1 MREEMLPI
9 LARRKEIVN
18 AIREHQVVV
27 LAAETGA
34 GKTTWVPRF
43 LHEERFSR
51 GGLIGVTQPRRVAAM
66 SVAAYVSEQMQCEL
80 GTLVGYQIR
89 HEYVC
94 EADRTAIKFMTDGI
108 LLRELQADPLIEKY
122 DVLVLDEMH
131 ERNLHQ
137 DFILA
142 LVKRA
147 LPRRPDLKV
156 VVMSATIN
164 EKVFADY
171 FGAKVVRIEGRQYPV
186 EVEYLDGMP
195 YDPIEAAVTSVT
207 SALTR
212 TSGDVLVFA
221 PDLASIDK
229 IMRCLG
235 DQALGVEI
243 HALYGDQS
251 PEEQRRVF
259 RPGGRRVIVA
269 TNIAETSI
277 TLGGV
282 TAVVDTG
289 LIKQMA
295 YLPHVAMSSLQAVEH
310 SRAGCDQRT
319 GRAGRTAPGLC
330 LRLYTRENYESR
342 EAFTSPEIL
351 RSSIEQ
357 VILQMKAMEMDDA
370 TIDNFDFLDAPSK
383 EAFVAARA
391 TLHSIGAIDDE
402 GHLTDD
408 GHFMTKIPLPPIVT
422 RMILSARTHGCVEAV
437 VTIAASFSTRS
448 IFVRPQDKQ
457 AEADAARAQ
466 FRDPTSDFLTVLNAV
481 EAYRNSKEQRAF
493 AFKNFLH
500 ARAIEDILA
509 TEDQICGLLRK
520 FGIDISEGR
529 DRLSISKSV
538 ASGLVSRL
546 LVHNGGMAHSYQ
558 NASHDEIF
566 IHPGSSLFKQD
577 PPYLVAVEIVETT
590 KVYARML
597 QAVTQPMLREL
608 IPARELTKTPL
619 RHYVRFH
626 GDDPVVCCEVGVS
639 WGQIRLGI
647 EHVENIRGYEVFG
660 ILVKEIVETHVGRG
674 WGWYSG
680 LPGIHSSGSWHDH
693 VNENIEDIRS
703 FNKRFRSFVSPSV
716 AVLTRFYCERLDG
729 ITAIE
734 EALTRDLKMDLVS
747 MLDESDKEAYL
758 NPPTFAFSPAPET
771 VSSDMFVRTETPR
784 RERVLG
790 ETERLGTL
798 AYEALKREVGTC
810 PLCGRELTDVCY
822 GPHDRRRLLFTEPT
836 CVYLSLATDV
846 GQEIARIVVHK
857 NNGRVELQKN
867 KRLLNWHNWLGKH
880 FTSID
885 PKRRADDIIPVTVQD
900 LEGFLTAFEELKR
913 WRAEAERLK
922 AEAAALSKEIARGHV
937 ARVTFESAGGGRPVA
952 QHRGMTYIPPN
963 ILPYPEVGET
973 WFCRLTTPTQSRPT
987 AALLCKD
994 MPSATEEEALVA
1006 EMIEEIRRTHG
1017 FVPSKF

>member
-9 LARRKEIVN
+9 LARRKEIVD

-66 SVAAYVSEQMQCEL
+66 SVAAYVSEQMQCKL

-89 HEYVC
+89 HDRVC
-94 EADRTAIKFMTDGI
+94 DADRTAIKFMTDGI

-147 LPRRPDLKV
+147 LPRRPDLRV

-195 YDPIEAAVTSVT
+195 YDPIEAVVTSVA

-229 IMRCLG
+229 IMRYLG

-251 PEEQRRVF
+251 PEDQRRVF

-295 YLPHVAMSSLQAVEH
+295 YLPHAAMSSLQAVEH

-330 LRLYTRENYESR
+330 LRLYTRENYASR

-351 RSSIEQ
+351 RSSLEQ
-357 VILQMKAMEMDDA
+357 VILQMKAMGMDDA

-466 FRDPTSDFLTVLNAV
+466 FRDPSSDFLTVLNAV

-509 TEDQICGLLRK
+509 TEDQIGGLLRK

-529 DRLSISKSV
+529 DRPSISKSV

-608 IPARELTKTPL
+608 IPPSDLTRTPL
-619 RHYVRFH
+619 RYYVRARAQ
-626 GDDPVVCCEVGVS
+626 PIVCCEVGVS
-639 WGQIRLGI
+639 WGQIRLGVEHI
-647 EHVENIRGYEVFG
+647 EDIRGPQVFG
-660 ILVKEIVETHVGRG
+660 ILVKEIVESHVGG
-674 WGWYSG
+674 WNRHGN
-680 LPGIHSSGSWHDH
+680 LPGIHFMRSWHDH
-693 VNENIEDIRS
+693 VNENIEGIRS
-703 FNKRFRSFVSPSV
+703 LNKRFRSFFSPSV
-716 AVLTRFYCERLDG
+716 AELTSFYCERLDG
-729 ITAIE
+729 ITSIE
-734 EALTRDLKMDLVS
+734 EALMRDLKMDLVAL
-747 MLDESDKEAYL
+747 LDESDKEAYL
-758 NPPTFAFSPAPET
+758 NPPTFAFSPAPED
-771 VSSDMFVRTETPR
+771 VSSSMFARAEVPH

-798 AYEALKREVGTC
+798 AHEAIKREIGTC
-810 PLCGRELTDVCY
+810 PLCGRELIDECY

-885 PKRRADDIIPVTVQD
+885 PKRRTDDIIPVTVQD
-900 LEGFLTAFEELKR
+900 LEGFLAAFEELKR
-913 WRAEAERLK
+913 WRAEADALK
-922 AEAAALSKEIARGHV
+922 AEVSALSREIARGHV
-937 ARVTFESAGGGRPVA
+937 ARLTFESAGGGRPVA
-952 QHRGMTYIPPN
+952 HHRGVTYIPPN
-963 ILPYPEVGET
+963 VLPYPEVGET
-973 WFCRLTTPTQSRPT
+973 WFCRLTMPTQGRPT
-987 AALLCKD
+987 AALIRKD
-994 MPSATEEEALVA
+994 MPSSTEEEALVA
-1006 EMIEEIRRTHG
+1006 EMVEEIRRTHG
-1017 FVPSKF
+1017 FVPSKL